1 MSESLAGNPVVNAP
15 NSASLISIVLTG
27 SRTPRTPETP
37 AQFSMPAFAWRLNDQ
52 DVADVVNF
60 ISSSWGNSA
69 PMTRAAE
76 VAAFRKALAP
86 SER

>member
-1 MSESLAGNPVVNAP
+1 
-15 NSASLISIVLTG
+15 
-27 SRTPRTPETP
+27 
-37 AQFSMPAFAWRLNDQ
+37 MPAFAWRLNDQ